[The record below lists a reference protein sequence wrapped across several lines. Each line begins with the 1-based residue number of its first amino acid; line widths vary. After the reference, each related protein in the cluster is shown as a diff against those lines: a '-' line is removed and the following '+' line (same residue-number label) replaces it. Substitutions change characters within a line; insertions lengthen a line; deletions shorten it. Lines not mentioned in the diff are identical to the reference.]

1 LNSLFR
7 REKDEAEGEHNIG
20 KEEGCVFKKELE
32 RKVEERRNKF
42 MVLIYWEVVRNFL
55 A

>member
-1 LNSLFR
+1 MR
-7 REKDEAEGEHNIG
+7 R
-20 KEEGCVFKKELE
+20 KESTTLERKRVVFFKKELE